1 MRLALIWICVGL
13 AILLGLVACTP
24 PPQPTAVLPTRT
36 LPPATAAVIIV
47 TRPPLPTEVPTPR
60 VSFDI
65 SPYLGTWDLSLR
77 YQFDGGPVI
86 QQIRFVGG
94 FTLRINQD
102 GTVDGQGSLTTA
114 VYHEGCAANVV
125 GDGTIQAAFEGQL
138 QAGPSGP
145 ELVFSLQPPDFNRRE
160 RYLLN
165 CGTFTEPLEFE
176 QQTLWPA
183 LLALRAQPYTLALE
197 PGTILNQT
205 DSLNGLGG
213 DLQGTLT
220 TRIRLTR

>member
-1 MRLALIWICVGL
+1 MRRTWVWISLGL
-13 AILLGLVACTP
+13 AIVLGLAACTP
-24 PPQPTAVLPTRT
+24 PPEPTAVPPT

-47 TRPPLPTEVPTPR
+47 TRPPLPTEEPTAR

-65 SPYLGTWDLSLR
+65 SPYLGTWDLNFR

-102 GTVDGQGSLTTA
+102 ATVSGQGSLTTA
-114 VYHEGCAANVV
+114 VFHEGCAASVV
-125 GDGTIQAAFEGQL
+125 GDGTIQATFDGQL
-138 QAGPSGP
+138 RSGPNGP
-145 ELVFSLQPPDFNRRE
+145 ELVFSLQPQDYNRRE
-160 RYLLN
+160 HYLLN
-165 CGTFTEPLEFE
+165 CGTFTEPLDFE

-183 LLALRAQPYTLALE
+183 LQALHAQPYTLALE
-197 PGTILNQT
+197 PGASLNQT

-220 TRIRLTR
+220 TQIRLMR